1 MSRPG
6 MRNRIVMLAVIS
18 ATVATTLFGLPLA
31 LAAASYFL
39 SQEATE
45 LEHIADIAAL
55 DVTADV
61 VHSGRPGP
69 LVSPSRDT
77 LLALYG
83 PDGRLL
89 RGNGPATA
97 DHVVAQ
103 AIADNTIHHE
113 SALGTLRVAVPIPDQ
128 AGGNYAIR
136 ASTPTSGAYP
146 KIGLTWLAM
155 LGLGVV
161 ILAIT
166 WQLARW
172 QARRLAR
179 PVEDLAQSASK
190 LGDGDFTVR
199 ADPSGISEID
209 TAATALNHAAERI
222 NGLVSRE
229 RAVTAH
235 ASHQLRTPLAGLRLC
250 LENALATPGADFPSA
265 AREAVASADRLEH
278 TIDDLI
284 SLARTH
290 PDRQPG
296 PLDIA
301 ALLREIDTSWHGL
314 LAKEGRSLS
323 VRADPGHR
331 LVRVSAAAVRQILAV
346 LVDNAVHH
354 GSGRVDVHA
363 RDTIGS
369 VAIDVCDQGS
379 VDVDDAVFDNSSV
392 TGRGIGL
399 PLARSLAEAEG
410 ARLLITRRDPT
421 VFTLF
426 LPEVPE
432 GD

>member
-1 MSRPG
+1 

-31 LAAASYFL
+31 LAAAGYFL

-45 LEHIADIAAL
+45 IEHTADIAAL

-69 LVSPSRDT
+69 LVSPSPDT

-89 RGNGPATA
+89 SGNGPATA

-103 AIADNTIHHE
+103 AITDNTIHHE
-113 SALGTLRVAVPIPDQ
+113 SALGTLTAAVPIPDQ
-128 AGGNYAIR
+128 VGGNYAIR
-136 ASTPTSGAYP
+136 ASTPTSAVYS
-146 KIGLTWLAM
+146 KIALTWLAM

-161 ILAIT
+161 ILTLT
-166 WQLARW
+166 WQLART

-179 PVEDLAQSASK
+179 PVEDLARSASR
-190 LGDGDFTVR
+190 LGDGDFTMR
-199 ADPSGISEID
+199 ADPSGITEID
-209 TAATALNHAAERI
+209 TAATALNQAAERI
-222 NGLVSRE
+222 SDLVERE

-250 LENALATPGADFPSA
+250 LEGALAIPGADFPA
-265 AREAVASADRLEH
+265 ATREAITAADRLEH

-284 SLARTH
+284 SLARKH
-290 PDRQPG
+290 PYRRPE

-301 ALLREIDTSWHGL
+301 ALLREIDTSWDGL
-314 LAKEGRSLS
+314 LAKEGRLLS
-323 VRADPGHR
+323 VRADPGDHS
-331 LVRVSAAAVRQILAV
+331 VRASAAAVRQILAV

-354 GSGRVDVHA
+354 GTGRVDVHA
-363 RDTIGS
+363 RETIGS
-369 VAIDVCDQGS
+369 VAVDVCDQGS
-379 VDVDDAVFDNSSV
+379 IDVDDAVFASSAA
-392 TGRGIGL
+392 TGTSIGL
-399 PLARSLAEAEG
+399 PLARRLAEAEG
-410 ARLLITRRDPT
+410 ARLLITCRDPT
-421 VFTLF
+421 TFTLF
-426 LPEVPE
+426 LPEA
-432 GD
+432 D

>member
-1 MSRPG
+1 
-6 MRNRIVMLAVIS
+6 MRNRIIMLTVIA

-31 LAAASYFL
+31 LAAASYFI

-45 LEHIADIAAL
+45 LERAADRVAL
-55 DVTADV
+55 DVAADV
-61 VHSGRPGP
+61 VHSRQPGP
-69 LVSPSRDT
+69 LDIPARDI

-89 RGNGPATA
+89 SGNGPTRA
-97 DHVVAQ
+97 DPVVEQ
-103 AIADNTIHHE
+103 AIADNTMHHE
-113 SALGTLRVAVPIPDQ
+113 SARGTLTAAVPIPDQ
-128 AGGNYAIR
+128 AGGNYAVR
-136 ASTPTSGAYP
+136 ASTATSEVYP
-146 KIGLTWLAM
+146 KIALTWLAM
-155 LGLGVV
+155 LGLGLV
-161 ILAIT
+161 ILTLT

-179 PVEDLAQSASK
+179 PVEDLARSASK

-199 ADPSGISEID
+199 AVPSGISEID
-209 TAATALNHAAERI
+209 TAATALNQAAERI
-222 NGLVSRE
+222 SDLVERE
-229 RAVTAH
+229 RAVTTQ

-250 LENALATPGADFPSA
+250 LENALATPGADFPA
-265 AREAVASADRLEH
+265 ATREAIAAADRLEH

-284 SLARTH
+284 SLARIH
-290 PDRQPG
+290 PDRRPE

-301 ALLREIDTSWHGL
+301 ALLTEVDSAWRGL

-323 VRADPGHR
+323 VQADSGQSP
-331 LVRVSAAAVRQILAV
+331 VRVSAAAVRQILAV

-354 GSGRVDVHA
+354 GRGRVDVHA

-369 VAIDVCDQGS
+369 VAVDVRDQGS
-379 VDVDDAVFDNSSV
+379 VDVDEAVFASSAA

-410 ARLLITRRDPT
+410 ARLLITRRKPT
-421 VFTLF
+421 TFTLF
-426 LPEVPE
+426 LPEA
-432 GD
+432 D

>member
-1 MSRPG
+1 

-31 LAAASYFL
+31 LAAAAYFL

-45 LEHIADIAAL
+45 LEHTADIAAL

-61 VHSGRPGP
+61 VHLGRPGP
-69 LVSPSRDT
+69 LVSPAHDAR
-77 LLALYG
+77 LALYG

-89 RGNGPATA
+89 SGDGPATA
-97 DHVVAQ
+97 DDVVAH
-103 AIADNTIHHE
+103 AIADDTIQHE
-113 SALGTLRVAVPIPDQ
+113 SALGTLTAAVPIPDQ

-136 ASTPTSGAYP
+136 ASTATSGVYP
-146 KIGLTWLAM
+146 RIALTWFGM
-155 LGLGVV
+155 FGLGVV
-161 ILAIT
+161 ILTLT

-190 LGDGDFTVR
+190 LGDGDFTMR

-209 TAATALNHAAERI
+209 TAATALNQAAERI
-222 NGLVSRE
+222 SDLVERE

-250 LENALATPGADFPSA
+250 LENALATPGADFRA
-265 AREAVASADRLEH
+265 ATREAIASADRLEH

-284 SLARTH
+284 SLARVH
-290 PDRQPG
+290 VDRRPE

-301 ALLREIDTSWHGL
+301 ALLREIDTSWHAL

-323 VRADPGHR
+323 VRADPGNR
-331 LVRVSAAAVRQILAV
+331 PVRASGAAVRQILAV

-363 RDTIGS
+363 RETIGS
-369 VAIDVCDQGS
+369 VAVDVCDQGS
-379 VDVDDAVFDNSSV
+379 VDVDDAVFIRSSA
-392 TGRGIGL
+392 TGRGMGL

-410 ARLLITRRDPT
+410 ARLVITGRNPT
-421 VFTLF
+421 TFTLF
-426 LPEVPE
+426 LPEA
-432 GD
+432 D

>member
-1 MSRPG
+1 

-18 ATVATTLFGLPLA
+18 ATMATTLFGLPLA
-31 LAAASYFL
+31 LAAAGYFL
-39 SQEATE
+39 SQEVIE
-45 LEHIADIAAL
+45 IEHTADIAAL
-55 DVTADV
+55 DVAADV
-61 VHSGRPGP
+61 VHSRRPGT
-69 LVSPSRDT
+69 LTSPSRNT

-89 RGNGPATA
+89 SGNGPATA

-113 SALGTLRVAVPIPDQ
+113 SALGALTAAVPIPDQ
-128 AGGNYAIR
+128 AGGNYAVR
-136 ASTPTSGAYP
+136 ASTTTSVVYP
-146 KIGLTWLAM
+146 KIALTWLAM

-161 ILAIT
+161 ILTLT

-179 PVEDLAQSASK
+179 PVEDLARSASK
-190 LGDGDFTVR
+190 LGDRDFTMR
-199 ADPSGISEID
+199 ADPSGITEID
-209 TAATALNHAAERI
+209 TAATALNQAAERI
-222 NGLVSRE
+222 SDLVERE

-250 LENALATPGADFPSA
+250 LESALATPGVDFPA
-265 AREAVASADRLEH
+265 ATREAIAAADRLEH

-284 SLARTH
+284 SLARIH
-290 PDRQPG
+290 PEGRPE

-301 ALLREIDTSWHGL
+301 ALLGEIDTSWHGL
-314 LAKEGRSLS
+314 LANEGRLLS

-331 LVRVSAAAVRQILAV
+331 LVRASAAAVRQILAV

-354 GSGRVDVHA
+354 GTGPVDVHA
-363 RDTIGS
+363 RETIGS
-369 VAIDVCDQGS
+369 VAVDVSDQGS
-379 VDVDDAVFDNSSV
+379 ADVDDAVFARSAA

-410 ARLLITRRDPT
+410 ARLLITGRDPT
-421 VFTLF
+421 TFTLF
-426 LPEVPE
+426 LPEA
-432 GD
+432 D